1 VPIPTTQSNYQ
12 TTRWTNYQIV
22 TLEGDL
28 PAELEEPRI
37 QNLLGLCQFARTTLR
52 AACYADASSYD
63 IEVGGLV
70 AGST

>member
-12 TTRWTNYQIV
+12 TTRWTNYQIL

-37 QNLLGLCQFARTTLR
+37 QNLPRVRDERTTVSDK
-52 AACYADASSYD
+52 AQ
-63 IEVGGLV
+63 
-70 AGST
+70 